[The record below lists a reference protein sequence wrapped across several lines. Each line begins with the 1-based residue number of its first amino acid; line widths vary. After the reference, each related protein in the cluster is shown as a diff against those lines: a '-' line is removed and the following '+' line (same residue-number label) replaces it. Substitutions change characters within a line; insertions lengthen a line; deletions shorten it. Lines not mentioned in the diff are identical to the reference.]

1 MSGKNAKKSSGKKP
15 EWKLV
20 FRGALTEYQCGAKA
34 GDVVRL
40 RSDIVCR
47 WANTGKPTGEVHK
60 AGEHWR
66 VLASSPEDPVI
77 FLLQENGKEC
87 TWDDDES
94 FWEQFERIDGE
105 TADGGRQTEDA
116 RAD

>member
-1 MSGKNAKKSSGKKP
+1 MSRKKKEENGGKKP

-20 FRGALTEYQCGAKA
+20 FRGDLTEYKCGAKA

-47 WANTGKPTGEVHK
+47 WMSTGKPTGEVHK
-60 AGEHWR
+60 AGECWR

-77 FLLQENGKEC
+77 FLLQANGKMC
-87 TWDDDES
+87 TWDDNES
-94 FWEQFERIDGE
+94 FWEQFERIE
-105 TADGGRQTEDA
+105 EADQGTTPVEPPEQP
-116 RAD
+116 